1 MSSRTSARAIPY
13 RQSAQAGEIV
23 ARLAVIASVFSWLG
37 VVVAL
42 FWR

>member
-1 MSSRTSARAIPY
+1 MSSRTSARALPY
-13 RQSAQAGEIV
+13 RPTPVLEVI
-23 ARLAVIASVFSWLG
+23 ARLSVAASVFSWLG